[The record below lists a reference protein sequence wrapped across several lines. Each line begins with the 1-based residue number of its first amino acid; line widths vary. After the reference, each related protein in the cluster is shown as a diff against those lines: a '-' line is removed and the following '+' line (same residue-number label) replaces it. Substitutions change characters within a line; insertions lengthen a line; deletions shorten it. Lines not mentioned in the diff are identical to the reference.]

1 MYAQKN
7 GMLKKIVS
15 LVICL
20 SLISTFA
27 LGANAAAT
35 AAPGRVTLS
44 SDQWGGD
51 VDGNYNL
58 TWNMYYGN
66 NGTSWSL
73 HEKIGT
79 GEFTEIHTAAISD
92 ATPDAQS
99 GSKAITDKTI
109 TGIYYYYVTLTNSF
123 GTTTSNTITVT
134 VGNSTGDI
142 LINSVD
148 SQQTVNQFTISQGSA
163 DYTLNYVGAAT
174 PVYAVA
180 TNNTSVISCAVQ
192 GSKLTVKGLK
202 AGRASLKIRESTT
215 KVTRYVGVRVK
226 NADGSLPGM
235 PKYLSLGSVSED
247 TASDLNFWKDFQ
259 TGDKNKQIDARY
271 IYINGGPINGW
282 KTWTTIPGDRAR
294 NYMINSQRLGIIPF
308 FVYYN
313 IPDND
318 EGYAVDLNH
327 IQSASYM
334 DAYYKDLKYFLDICK
349 SNAGDDTFGIVF
361 EPDFLGYMMQQSK
374 QQPNQISALVNTA
387 YSSGVLTKGVDP
399 DFTNTVDG
407 LVKSINYITKK
418 YCPNAY
424 FGWQFNIWAY
434 DGPDVPGKGILH
446 LTETMGQTAG
456 LNVIK
461 DKAKLIAA
469 YYENSG
475 VASNGASFVSI
486 DKYGLDGGAGT
497 NAPTDPAGSTWFWN
511 ADIWSNYLTFV
522 NTLHTQTKMPVILW
536 QIPVGHLNSSQSPNP
551 YNGGLFPDLDGTTTK
566 YEDSAPV
573 FFLGDTFNP
582 GSSERFN
589 YFKTNASND
598 SKISDNGKDSIT
610 WQSHMQEAYSAGVTS
625 ILFGAG
631 VNSSTH
637 GTGSPPTDN
646 YWWITQAQRYYK
658 NPISFN

>member
-1 MYAQKN
+1 MK
-7 GMLKKIVS
+7 
-15 LVICL
+15 
-20 SLISTFA
+20 
-27 LGANAAAT
+27 
-35 AAPGRVTLS
+35 
-44 SDQWGGD
+44 
-51 VDGNYNL
+51 
-58 TWNMYYGN
+58 
-66 NGTSWSL
+66 
-73 HEKIGT
+73 KIGT
-79 GEFTEIHTAAISD
+79 GEFTKIHTAAISD
-92 ATPDAQS
+92 ATPAAQS
-99 GSKAITDKTI
+99 GAKAITDATPAAQSGAKAITGKTI

-180 TNNTSVISCAVQ
+180 TNNPSVISCAVQ

-215 KVTRYVGVRVK
+215 NVTRYVGVRVK

-327 IQSASYM
+327 IQSPSYM